1 MRHLLDTNVWIDAI
15 SGKIT
20 SVSFFK
26 LTIQADW
33 AGYSA
38 ITRLELFGYPD
49 IKNEEKVKIVELLR
63 DFIEIP
69 VDSNI
74 IDRAII
80 IRKNSRIKVPDAIIA
95 ASAIEHGCLLV
106 THNIEDFKNITD
118 LNVIDPYSI

>member
-15 SGKIT
+15 SGKIP
-20 SVSFFK
+20 SASFLK
-26 LTIQADW
+26 MSINADW

-49 IKNEEKVKIVELLR
+49 IKNEEESKITELLR

-69 VDSNI
+69 VDSSI
-74 IDRAII
+74 IDRAIS
-80 IRKNSRIKVPDAIIA
+80 IRKKLRIKVPDAIIA
-95 ASAIEHGCLLV
+95 ASAIENECLLI

-118 LNVIDPYSI
+118 LTVLDPYSI

>member
-80 IRKNSRIKVPDAIIA
+80 IRKN
-95 ASAIEHGCLLV
+95 
-106 THNIEDFKNITD
+106 
-118 LNVIDPYSI
+118 